1 MLLHALSRRSP
12 LSVLAPLCGALFLGL
27 ACGAEP
33 SDLAG
38 SAHRSL
44 DKAVPKASARHVSD
58 AAKKGFNPQPEPPAE
73 EGKAGLDVSDAAK
86 KGFNPQPEP
95 PAEEGKDISDAAK
108 KGFNPQP
115 EPPAAGVKSAA
126 VTDAAKKGFNPQ
138 PEPPAVDAENAVS
151 DGAARAVPSQRR

>member
-1 MLLHALSRRSP
+1 MLLHAYSRRSL
-12 LSVLAPLCGALFLGL
+12 LSVLAPLCGALFLGLGL

-73 EGKAGLDVSDAAK
+73 EGKV
-86 KGFNPQPEP
+86 
-95 PAEEGKDISDAAK
+95 ISDAAK

-115 EPPAAGVKSAA
+115 EPPAAEVKSAA
-126 VTDAAKKGFNPQ
+126 VTDAAQKGFNPQ

-151 DGAARAVPSQRR
+151 DEAARAVPSQRR